1 MRVIKVML
9 DEKFEAEHKWYGW
22 YRAKCTENNID
33 GNAYG
38 AIRVFIPDLMDEID
52 KDYDPDKMGLIA
64 LPANNSIGGYNTED
78 SDGNA
83 NYQASVNV
91 PRVGA
96 WVWVFFEGGVPHF
109 VYYTSAVQNRNAMV
123 PPENRDVADPASVY
137 TTIKT
142 HSGRSIVVADSPDVQ
157 RVEITGKKRQLSGG
171 DPAGNAAST
180 YDIKGNQT
188 TILLDERG
196 GKQKI
201 LLASYKG
208 DYIHLDID
216 ERRIQMYCKDDI
228 RISCDGNLD
237 IKVKGSINISA
248 DGDCKSTTKGSH
260 HFYSGGNMHQQQ
272 GGQHHVLSGGISAID
287 SSAQHFTQSGL
298 AQGAMQSNPIKP
310 QGGRNT

>member
-1 MRVIKVML
+1 ML
-9 DEKFEAEHKWYGW
+9 DEKFEVEHKWYGF
-22 YRAKCTENNID
+22 YRAKVTEVDID
-33 GNAYG
+33 DNAYG
-38 AIRVFIPDLMDEID
+38 AVRVFIPDIMDEID

-109 VYYTSAVQNRNAMV
+109 VYYTSVIQNRNAMV
-123 PPENRDVADPASVY
+123 PPENRNVDKPHQVY

-142 HSGRSIVVADSPDVQ
+142 HAGRAIVVADSPDVQ

-201 LLASYKG
+201 LLSSYKG

-228 RISCDGNLD
+228 RIACDGNLD

-260 HFYSGGNMHQQQ
+260 HFYAGGNIQSQAT
-272 GGQHHVLSGGISAID
+272 GQIHNRAGGIIATD
-287 SSAQHFTQSGL
+287 SDAQVFTQSGL
-298 AQGAMQSNPIKP
+298 AQGAQQSNPVKP
-310 QGGRNT
+310 QGGRDT